1 MELPKKGFIL
11 PDGIILD
18 CFGERHCIRALSY
31 IKYNCQ
37 EEYDKSLFNNSPVD
51 YLIIE
56 RGAIK
61 LDLNNRIFHF
71 FYSDDV
77 MNSYKKVTIEMLKK
91 EGYNEFIV
99 NNPHKNVLSSIRMSL
114 YERLGIGP
122 EPSLTRKR

>member
-18 CFGERHCIRALSY
+18 CFGERHCIIATSY
-31 IKYNCQ
+31 IECNCREKYN
-37 EEYDKSLFNNSPVD
+37 KSLFNNSPVE
-51 YLIIE
+51 YL
-56 RGAIK
+56 K

-77 MNSYKKVTIEMLKK
+77 MNSYKKDTIEMLKK

-114 YERLGIGP
+114 YEHLGI
-122 EPSLTRKR
+122 EPDVPLTRKR